1 MATFGASKDILA
13 DIKIDEQENFTPE
26 QIRKFKEDP
35 DFYKKFVKAV
45 EKDVNGNFPIVRPPL
60 TGCAIIC

>member
-13 DIKIDEQENFTPE
+13 DIEIDEQENFTPE

-45 EKDVNGNFPIVRPPL
+45 E
-60 TGCAIIC
+60 